1 MRKVLKKIKVLLTNI
16 IIFVISIFVPKSKGI
31 IIIGSWFG
39 KSFSDNSKYLYLYL
53 SENMEKYDLKKV
65 IWVTSNESVF
75 EDLSKKGLTVVKKG
89 TLKSYWYHL
98 RAKYHFIDQNHLDI
112 DSTFSIRAK
121 RIQLWHGVGFKNI
134 SSIDIEP
141 HKNLTYKIKYYLRL
155 ITTPGCWY
163 KYTFLSTSDFATKNI
178 FNLSFRLWENKIV
191 EANYPRNI
199 FLLNKSK
206 IKYSD
211 YKEEN
216 LISYLKNIKKEKK
229 IILYMPT
236 YRSEAKLTDK
246 KRDKSIL
253 NLQNNKELE
262 GFIEYLKN
270 NNYYFLNKEHFAG
283 NISDLDGNNN
293 FLNLKND
300 IDVYPIL
307 EYTDL
312 LITDYSSIYAD
323 YLFLKKPIVFYPYDL
338 EKYKNFDK
346 GFLFDYNSVTPGEK
360 AYTIEEL
367 KKQITYSLTNDSFFE
382 ERERVKKMY
391 FGENEKNDFD
401 DFIKCI
407 LHEQ

>member
-1 MRKVLKKIKVLLTNI
+1 MKKVLKKIKILLTNVV
-16 IIFVISIFVPKSKGI
+16 IFLISIFVPKSKGI

-53 SENMEKYDLKKV
+53 NKNIEKYNLKKV
-65 IWVTSNESVF
+65 VWVTSNESVF
-75 EDLSKKGLTVVKKG
+75 EDLNDKGFNVVKKG

-98 RAKYHFIDQNHLDI
+98 RAEYHFIDQNHLDI
-112 DSTFSIRAK
+112 DSYFSIRSQ

-141 HKNLTYKIKYYLRL
+141 NKNLMYKIKYYLRI
-155 ITTPGCWY
+155 ITTPGGWY
-163 KYTFLSTSDFATKNI
+163 KYIFLSTSNFATKNI
-178 FNLSFRLWENKIV
+178 FNLSFRLWENKVV
-191 EANYPRNI
+191 ESNYPRNI
-199 FLLNKSK
+199 FLLNKDS

-211 YKEEN
+211 YKVES
-216 LISYLKNIKKEKK
+216 LINYLKNIKKEKK

-236 YRSEAKLTDK
+236 YRSEANLTN
-246 KRDKSIL
+246 KRKSKSIL
-253 NLQNNKELE
+253 NLDNKREVA

-283 NISDLDGNNN
+283 NISDLEESNN
-293 FLNLKND
+293 FLNLDND

-346 GFLFDYNSVTPGEK
+346 GFLFDYNLVTPGEK
-360 AYTIEEL
+360 AYVIEEL
-367 KKQITYSLTNDSFFE
+367 KDKITCSLVDDKFFE

-391 FGENEKNDFD
+391 FGENEKINFD

-407 LHEQ
+407 IHK